1 MNINQGM
8 KVTFNGI
15 DLSKWI
21 EVSDVQ
27 RNIGQNRKATLIKIG
42 TSNGKRFIS
51 TSADEGTIVVKGDVM
66 YQLVSQRRDLAAALA
81 TDEPVQLI
89 FDDEPDKYYMAICD
103 QQTTMSEDQFLGE
116 AVITF
121 IVPDD
126 LAHSVDPKNV
136 QGTSDTDVVVDNM
149 GSAPTAPIISATMHG
164 DNGLVAFV
172 NDQGGVLQFGDPE
185 EIDGV
190 TKTRAEQVL
199 RVGFDSDPGGIAN
212 NASGATNY
220 PNYQCVNGEVNKRI
234 GSMQF
239 VRDSFGGTSMQPIF
253 DNAGQNYWGGPS
265 RELPI
270 KANSAGVNTGNC
282 WTVVRVQFDTSS
294 KARGRLEYTL
304 CNGNDVVMSII
315 LRDSASAGDQ
325 MAMECWNQ
333 NTLLTTINL
342 DRKVFKNGR
351 YFQLKLYRFSARIGF
366 QIAPVTSVN
375 STTDSATLGK
385 TVLKEYQ
392 ITNHVPIT
400 SASIWFERWQQTQ
413 HTIMGVSDLL
423 FSWTDVEYWDDLANR
438 FSDGDVVTADVANKA
453 ILVNGVEDMT
463 LHTVGNTWDKF
474 MLQPGENT
482 IQTIGSSW
490 CTTPL
495 EVSVQYREAYY

>member
-1 MNINQGM
+1 MVLVKSKFSIRFGGVELMQWIDGVTNI
-8 KVTFNGI
+8 
-15 DLSKWI
+15 D
-21 EVSDVQ
+21 
-27 RNIGQNRKATLIKIG
+27 RNIGQNRTASLLKVAHT
-42 TSNGKRFIS
+42 NGERFQYTTAS
-51 TSADEGTIVVKGDVM
+51 RGTITVTALIFTDIH
-66 YQLVSQRRDLAAALA
+66 RRELAQALMS
-81 TDEPVQLI
+81 DKPQQLI
-89 FDDEPDKYYMAICD
+89 FGDDPDKYYQAIVD
-103 QQTTMSEDQFLGE
+103 GQSTVAE
-116 AVITF
+116 AYYNNILTLTF
-121 IVPDD
+121 IVPDG
-126 LAHSVDPKNV
+126 LAHAVDPKNV
-136 QGTSDTDVVVDNM
+136 QGTSGTDVVLDNM

-185 EIDGV
+185 EVDGV

-199 RVGFDSDPGGIAN
+199 RVGFDSDPGGTAN

-220 PNYQCVNGEVNKRI
+220 PNYKGVTGEVNKRI

-239 VRDSFGGTSMQPIF
+239 VKDSLGGTSMQPVF

-270 KANSAGVNTGNC
+270 KVNSAGVNTGNC

-304 CNGNDVVMSII
+304 CNGSDVVMSIV

-342 DRKVFKNGR
+342 DRKVFRNGH
-351 YFQLKLYRFSARIGF
+351 YFQLKLYRFRARIGF

-385 TVLKEYQ
+385 AVLKEYQ

-400 SASIWFERWQQTQ
+400 SASIWFERWKQTQ

-423 FSWTDVEYWDDLANR
+423 FSWTDVDYWTDLANR

-482 IQTIGSSW
+482 IQTIQSSW
-490 CTTPL
+490 AKTPL
-495 EVSVQYREAYY
+495 EVSVQFREAYY